1 MKKILC
7 VLTICLTL
15 VGFAQKKPS
24 NINHGQI
31 SQKHYHDTI
40 AYNMFKDKML
50 VPVIIEGKS
59 YTFLFDTGAPFSVSK
74 ALYQE
79 FKSSIIGAIDVHDA
93 SGNVAAIN
101 IISLPKLQL
110 GNLIFEDTPGFLLQ
124 QNAEVYFQCMGI
136 DGIIGSNMLRNSVLQ
151 IDDQK
156 KHIIITDKAKNL
168 EINTEFY
175 STMELSK
182 TQSNPFIHIKL
193 EKGKASASDRVLFD
207 TGADDFYA
215 MSRKAYQYF
224 EEKTDVLDVLAK
236 ADGANSWGMHGFAEK
251 DEQLIL
257 EVPLLTINTEVFKDV
272 LVNTTT
278 SNESRFGA
286 KVLSFGKVTLDY
298 NKQRFYFDPY
308 DLVDIKAVVKPPFL
322 VEPTMKDEQLV
333 VGIVWDETLREQVK
347 LGDHILKV
355 NEFSYED
362 KNFCEFVLHQNDD
375 IDDELV
381 MTLKDVDSGEI
392 KTVTVGRLK

>member
-7 VLTICLTL
+7 VFTICLTL

-40 AYNMFKDKML
+40 AYKMFKDKML

-59 YTFLFDTGAPFSVSK
+59 YTFLFDTGAPFSLSK

-79 FKSSIIGAIDVHDA
+79 FKPDIIDVIDVHDA

-101 IISLPKLQL
+101 IVSLPKLQL
-110 GNLIFEDTPGFLLQ
+110 GALTFEDTPGFLLQ
-124 QNAEVYFQCMGI
+124 QNAEVYFQCIGI
-136 DGIIGSNMLRNSVLQ
+136 DGIIGSNMLRNSVVQ

-193 EKGKASASDRVLFD
+193 EKGEASAADRVLFD

-215 MSRKAYQYF
+215 MSKKACQYF

-236 ADGANSWGMHGFAEK
+236 ANGANSWGMHGFAKKNEK
-251 DEQLIL
+251 LIL
-257 EVPLLTINTEVFKDV
+257 KIPKMIINTEVFKDV
-272 LVNTTT
+272 FVNTTT

-298 NKQRFYFDPY
+298 DKQRFYFDSY
-308 DLVDIKAVVKPPFL
+308 DLVDLRTFVKPPF
-322 VEPTMKDEQLV
+322 VVQPTMKDEQLV
-333 VGIVWDETLREQVK
+333 VGIIWDETLSEQVK
-347 LGDHILKV
+347 LGDYILKV

-362 KNFCEFVLHQNDD
+362 KNFCELVVHQNDD
-375 IDDELV
+375 IGDEIV
-381 MTLKDVDSGEI
+381 MTLKDMDTGEI